1 MAVSRETVL
10 LYQPEGSEL
19 GAQLK
24 PILVRMGVRIKNVT
38 PDAVGQTVG
47 CLLGRKGFDARENPE
62 APALGQPMLV
72 MDGFTDKRLEIL
84 LREMRSAGVSVPYK
98 AVVTENNLG
107 WLFHQLFDE
116 LAAEHAAMQRQNRMP
131 RGNTM

>member
-116 LAAEHAAMQRQNRMP
+116 LAAEHAAMQQ
-131 RGNTM
+131 

>member
-10 LYQPEGSEL
+10 FYQPADGTQ
-19 GAQLK
+19 GALLK
-24 PILVRMGVRIKNVT
+24 PILARMGVRIKNIA

-62 APALGQPMLV
+62 APVLAQPMLV

-84 LREMRSAGVSVPYK
+84 LREMRGAGVSIPYK
-98 AVVTENNLG
+98 AVVTGNNLG
-107 WLFHQLFDE
+107 WLFHQLYDE
-116 LAAEHAAMQRQNRMP
+116 LAAEHAAMQAE
-131 RGNTM
+131 

>member
-24 PILVRMGVRIKNVT
+24 HILVRMGVRIKNVT
-38 PDAVGQTVG
+38 SDAVGQTVG

-116 LAAEHAAMQRQNRMP
+116 LAAEHAAMQR
-131 RGNTM
+131 

>member
-10 LYQPEGSEL
+10 FYQPADGTQ
-19 GAQLK
+19 GALLK
-24 PILVRMGVRIKNVT
+24 PILARMGVRIKNIA

-62 APALGQPMLV
+62 ALVLAQPMLV

-84 LREMRSAGVSVPYK
+84 LREMRGAGVSIPYK
-98 AVVTENNLG
+98 AVVTGNNLG
-107 WLFHQLFDE
+107 WLFHQLYDE
-116 LAAEHAAMQRQNRMP
+116 LAAEHAAMQAE
-131 RGNTM
+131 

>member
-24 PILVRMGVRIKNVT
+24 PILERMGVRIKNVT

-116 LAAEHAAMQRQNRMP
+116 LAAEHAAMQR
-131 RGNTM
+131 

>member
-38 PDAVGQTVG
+38 SDAVGQTVG
-47 CLLGRKGFDARENPE
+47 CLLDRKGFDARENPE

-116 LAAEHAAMQRQNRMP
+116 LAAEHAAMQR
-131 RGNTM
+131 

>member
-116 LAAEHAAMQRQNRMP
+116 LAAEHAAMQR
-131 RGNTM
+131 

>member
-10 LYQPEGSEL
+10 LYQPEGSAL

-38 PDAVGQTVG
+38 SDAVGQTVG

-84 LREMRSAGVSVPYK
+84 LREMRSVGVSVPYK

-116 LAAEHAAMQRQNRMP
+116 LAAEHAAMQR
-131 RGNTM
+131 

>member
-10 LYQPEGSEL
+10 LYQPEGSAL

-38 PDAVGQTVG
+38 SDAVGQTVG

-116 LAAEHAAMQRQNRMP
+116 LAAEHAAMQR
-131 RGNTM
+131 

>member
-10 LYQPEGSEL
+10 FYQPADGTQDAL
-19 GAQLK
+19 LK
-24 PILVRMGVRIKNVT
+24 PILARMGVRIKNIA

-62 APALGQPMLV
+62 ALVLAQPMLV

-84 LREMRSAGVSVPYK
+84 LREMRGAGVSIPYK

-107 WLFHQLFDE
+107 WLFHQLYDE
-116 LAAEHAAMQRQNRMP
+116 LAAEHAAMQAE
-131 RGNTM
+131 

>member
-62 APALGQPMLV
+62 APALGQAMLG

-116 LAAEHAAMQRQNRMP
+116 LAAEHAAMQR
-131 RGNTM
+131 

>member
-38 PDAVGQTVG
+38 SDAVGQTVG

-116 LAAEHAAMQRQNRMP
+116 LAAEHAAMQR
-131 RGNTM
+131 

>member
-38 PDAVGQTVG
+38 SDAVGQTVG

-116 LAAEHAAMQRQNRMP
+116 LASEHAAMQR
-131 RGNTM
+131 